1 MKALFLR
8 SILLVALF
16 GSSDVF
22 AQVDSNNKVSLLNPL
37 TFTNR
42 AQCAIDSEK
51 PTDSIFVMIDG
62 FNAGKIGHS
71 VAKLNGWNPEEYSK
85 KAMQEF
91 RLGVGFL
98 ATTIMNKLTR
108 GHLPLLPLNIKTS
121 GLAKYQTVSALCE
134 QSPNDCS
141 ELNNYI
147 AEIWRNA
154 GARKQLEAIDTFT
167 KKHFPLHAEKDRIAC
182 YYVKRFSPLQGQL
195 HSPEVNQTNLQEIA
209 LAYLNES
216 DYITHCLDA
225 DDSLEN
231 RYATLQIDWSTN
243 QNSLSQQGFDYWNS
257 FKIYMSWAWRYSR
270 EIYAMSPVFG
280 RLFESIALE
289 ESIVFAPNGCR
300 SMVKPA
306 CDSAYLSENSL
317 RELAKINAKSV
328 EHAKNVPDGVQQELI
343 NKGVRAVN
351 DDFLGTRGMN
361 TASEWLGNFR
371 KNLVQTRGQFK
382 SKYQSAILNLNLIQD
397 HLGASFIAE
406 SISNDFKQYS
416 SNPQLMNEYY
426 YLCTELRLAGDDKID
441 FLKTRIDKIAELKN
455 MTQEMYS
462 DRRKISDH
470 ITYFSNLSSQVLP
483 ICDQL
488 EKSNFWNKG
497 DYLVNKSGF
506 APWAKEM
513 LSIQSSD
520 TEIPVAKSFKVS
532 APLLSWKNRNVTG
545 ESAICYTGA
554 DCARLSVKSIIDLY
568 AVATYADALV
578 PLAGKLSTPN
588 LFNPYSE
595 LNSCKIYDPWFN
607 TRRMNKAFM
616 SDLAN
621 TALFGWNILPIY
633 FDATASAPRV
643 ASFNQLVNDGIIKFD
658 PRLEN
663 SNVQK
668 SMVADFGPLV
678 GAPCAIALNNNGLK
692 NFNFYS
698 FTGLTV
704 NYCDSKESSEIIG
717 NNPNDFINGKQKA
730 RTLCAGCTLNFNAVA
745 SAASSTVVGTFNPA
759 KLLVYLF
766 RTFSRYH
773 DAKEDKVNIPKSWTV
788 NPAYAAEVYK
798 KYGTIPSH
806 CVDQLGK
813 GLACYS
819 NMCAAQA
826 AKYFEVTFGK
836 KVHEVFV
843 RSQDGDST
851 QHATIGNLEAW
862 VQSDICKGETVIK
875 FYCDERKPERFS
887 VQSVYGF
894 SKACRNV
901 IGR

>member
-1 MKALFLR
+1 MKALLS
-8 SILLVALF
+8 SILLAVLL
-16 GSSDVF
+16 GSSIAF
-22 AQVDSNNKVSLLNPL
+22 AQADSNKVSLLNPL

-42 AQCAIDSEK
+42 AQCALDSEK
-51 PTDSIFVMIDG
+51 PTDSIFLMIDG
-62 FNAGKIGHS
+62 YNAGKVGHS
-71 VAKLNGWNPEEYSK
+71 VAKINGWNTDQYSK

-91 RLGVGFL
+91 RLAVGYM

-121 GLAKYQTVSALCE
+121 GLSRYQAVSALCE
-134 QSPNDCS
+134 QNPGNCT
-141 ELNNYI
+141 ELNQYLS
-147 AEIWRNA
+147 EIWRNA
-154 GARKQLEAIDTFT
+154 GTRKQLEKVDTFSR
-167 KKHFPLHAEKDRIAC
+167 KHFPLHAEKDRLAC

-216 DYITHCLDA
+216 EYITHCLDA
-225 DDSLEN
+225 DDNLEN
-231 RYATLQIDWSTN
+231 RYVTLQLDWSTN
-243 QNSLSQQGFDYWNS
+243 QNSLGQQGFDYWNS

-270 EIYAMSPVFG
+270 EIYGMSPVFG

-289 ESIVFAPNGCR
+289 ESIVFAPNGCK
-300 SMVKPA
+300 SMVKPS
-306 CDSAYLSENSL
+306 CDSEYLSENSI

-328 EHAKNVPDGVQQELI
+328 EHSENVPDGVQQELI

-361 TASEWLGNFR
+361 TAGEWLGNFR
-371 KNLVQTRGQFK
+371 KNLVNTRGQIK
-382 SKYQSAILNLNLIQD
+382 TKYQAAVQNLNLIQD
-397 HLGASFIAE
+397 NLGVQLIAE
-406 SISNDFKQYS
+406 TISSDLRQYGATQ
-416 SNPQLMNEYY
+416 QLMNEYY

-441 FLKTRIDKIAELKN
+441 FLKTRIDKVADLKN
-455 MTQEMYS
+455 MTQEQYS

-470 ITYFSNLSSQVLP
+470 INFFRSLSSQVLP
-483 ICDQL
+483 LCDQL

-497 DYLVNKSGF
+497 DYLVNKAGF

-513 LSIQSSD
+513 LSIQASD
-520 TEIPVAKSFKVS
+520 TEVPVAKTFKTGS
-532 APLLSWKNRNVTG
+532 PLLGWKNRNVTA
-545 ESAICYTGA
+545 ENAICYSGA

-568 AVATYADALV
+568 AVSTYADALV
-578 PLAGKLSTPN
+578 PLAGKVATPN

-607 TRRMNKAFM
+607 TKRMNKAFM

-633 FDATASAPRV
+633 IDATASAPRV
-643 ASFNQLVNDGIIKFD
+643 ASFNQLVNNGIIKFD
-658 PRLEN
+658 PRLEK

-668 SMVADFGPLV
+668 SLVADFGPLV
-678 GAPCAIALNNNGLK
+678 GAPCAIALNNNGVK

-704 NYCDSKESSEIIG
+704 NYCDSKESNEVIG
-717 NNPNDFINGKQKA
+717 NNPNDFVNSKQKA

-745 SAASSTVVGTFNPA
+745 SAASSTLVGTFNPA

-773 DAKEDKVNIPKSWTV
+773 DAKADKVNIPKSWTV

-826 AKYFEVTFGK
+826 ARYFEVTFGK
-836 KVHEVFV
+836 KAHEVYV
-843 RSQDGDST
+843 RSQDNDSSQFST
-851 QHATIGNLEAW
+851 SGSLEAW
-862 VQSDICKGETVIK
+862 VKSDLCKGETVIK
-875 FYCDERKPERFS
+875 FYCDERKTERFS

-894 SKACRNV
+894 TKSCRNA